1 VNLIQ
6 NINKLEKL
14 HHLINTGK
22 TGSPKQLANQLQI
35 DRTSLYIMI
44 DELNALNLKISYS
57 RKYETF
63 YYEKDEEMK
72 SRFTE
77 KEIRLN

>member
-35 DRTSLYIMI
+35 DRSSLYIMI

-63 YYEKDEEMK
+63 YYEMDEK
-72 SRFTE
+72 KYSYLQKR
-77 KEIRLN
+77 K

>member
-1 VNLIQ
+1 MEGN
-6 NINKLEKL
+6 
-14 HHLINTGK
+14 

-35 DRTSLYIMI
+35 DRVTLHMLI

-63 YYEKDEEMK
+63 YYEMDEK
-72 SRFTE
+72 KYSYLQKR
-77 KEIRLN
+77 K